1 MSGIT
6 IYHIPVCP
14 FSQRV
19 EILLTLKGMKDRV
32 NFHVVDVTEPR
43 PDWLTAKTGGAVP
56 LPVLETADGRILRES
71 LVILRYIEELWPD
84 PQVARSDP
92 FERAVERMLI
102 TREGGFADIG
112 YGMVL
117 NQDRTQTERF
127 REKMDAHY
135 LGMSRF
141 LDRHAPDGPFL
152 FEDFGLAEAVF
163 TPLFM
168 RFWFLEYYEDYR
180 LPDGPEAARVRRWHA
195 ACLDHPAA
203 QQVSYR
209 EIVTLYYD
217 YALGVGNG
225 GVLPGREK
233 SSFVFEPDWS
243 DRPMPPAQKYGS
255 PASDFQL
262 GLL

>member
-19 EILLTLKGMKDRV
+19 KILLTLKGMKDRV

-43 PDWLTAKTGGAVP
+43 PDWLTAKTGGPVP
-56 LPVLETADGRILRES
+56 LPVLETDDGRILRES

-102 TREGGFADIG
+102 TRESAFADTG

-117 NQDRTQTERF
+117 NQDRTQTEGF
-127 REKMDAHY
+127 REQMDAHY

-141 LDRHAPDGPFL
+141 LDRHAPEGPFL
-152 FEDFGLAEAVF
+152 FEAFGLAEAVF

-180 LPDGPEAARVRRWHA
+180 LPEGPEAARVRRWHA

-203 QQVSYR
+203 QQVTYR

-233 SSFVFEPDWS
+233 SSFVFEPDWR